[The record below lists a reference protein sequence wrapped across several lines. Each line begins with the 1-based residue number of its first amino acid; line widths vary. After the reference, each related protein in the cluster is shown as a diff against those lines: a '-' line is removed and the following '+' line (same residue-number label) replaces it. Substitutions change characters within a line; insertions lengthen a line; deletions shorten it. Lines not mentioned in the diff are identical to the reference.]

1 VGRAPGGRR
10 GPYPHLT
17 TRGVAGPSLHRGGLL
32 RTESRRAALN
42 SKVVLRFLT
51 TTFCELS
58 PIADGFLL
66 LLVRYSRMVECPLS
80 QFDSRI
86 TEKLFWDTAEAQT
99 APPGTSPPPVLLAR
113 MRPAHGADVPPAPRS
128 SAART
133 LARQWPYITGSGVEG
148 VAWRGDRRWRARGDV
163 DGAERQ
169 MRPSCARWPTD
180 TQRHS
185 CTREP

>member
-1 VGRAPGGRR
+1 MQADRDEAARFASFRLQQVGSSSTTGAAGAVLTAHEYE
-10 GPYPHLT
+10 YPISC
-17 TRGVAGPSLHRGGLL
+17 A
-32 RTESRRAALN
+32 
-42 SKVVLRFLT
+42 
-51 TTFCELS
+51 C
-58 PIADGFLL
+58 
-66 LLVRYSRMVECPLS
+66 SRMVECPLNPV
-80 QFDSRI
+80 DSRI